1 MIIYG
6 ASGHGK
12 VIEDVVEAMGQSVS
26 CFIDDN
32 EALCHVHGK
41 PVVPGL
47 NASFDEPLI
56 IAIGDNT
63 IRKRIASSICAD
75 YGTVVHPSAIIS
87 PRAMVG
93 EGSVVMAGAVV
104 QTDAVI
110 GRHCIVNTGAVV
122 DHECRIADFVHLS
135 PHATLCGNVTV
146 GEGAWVGAGATVIQG
161 VSIGRWAVVGA
172 GSVITEDVPDYA
184 LVFGGRLLTVKENYY
199 KLKITEMSENLSGGG
214 ESELM
219 VIVECLALFILMRM
233 NKLKEAI

>member
-1 MIIYG
+1 MVIYG

-12 VIEDVVEAMGQSVS
+12 VIEDAVEAMGQKVS

-32 EALCHVHGK
+32 EALCQVHGK
-41 PVVPGL
+41 PVVRGL
-47 NASFDEPLI
+47 DAHFGEPLI
-56 IAIGDNT
+56 IAVGDNA
-63 IRKRIASSICAD
+63 IRKRIASGICAD
-75 YGTVVHPSAIIS
+75 YGRVVHPSAIIS

-110 GRHCIVNTGAVV
+110 GRHCIVNTAAVV
-122 DHECRIADFVHLS
+122 DHECQVADFVHLS

-146 GEGAWVGAGATVIQG
+146 GEGAWVGARATVIQG
-161 VSIGRWAVVGA
+161 VRIGRWAVVGA

-184 LVFGGRLLTVKENYY
+184 LVLGGRLLTVKENYY

-214 ESELM
+214 ENELM
-219 VIVECLALFILMRM
+219 VIVECLALFVLIRM
-233 NKLKEAI
+233 NKQKEAI